1 MSGLYTAI
9 GWVVTKEKQ
18 MEIIKRVTD
27 NRKRTW
33 ECFVDRCY
41 YDMYCVRVE
50 GDRDFNSSLSFHFY
64 TVEEAFDFMNL
75 LKQSH

>member
-1 MSGLYTAI
+1 
-9 GWVVTKEKQ
+9 
-18 MEIIKRVTD
+18 MEILKRVTD
-27 NRKRTW
+27 SRKRTW

-50 GDRDFNSSLSFHFY
+50 GDRDFNSPLPFHLS
-64 TVEEAFDFMNL
+64 TVTEACDFMNL